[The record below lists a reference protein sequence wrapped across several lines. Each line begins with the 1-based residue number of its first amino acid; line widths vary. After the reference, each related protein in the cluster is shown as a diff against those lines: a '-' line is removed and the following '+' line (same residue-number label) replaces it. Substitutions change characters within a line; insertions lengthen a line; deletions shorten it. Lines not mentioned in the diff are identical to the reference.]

1 MMPAALPHQYPRQLS
16 DFLVLFDYRFNEFQL
31 LFLPQRD
38 KLIDEIHRLEGLM
51 AYAESHGEWERLEE
65 LKARLKAAIDRMP

>member
-1 MMPAALPHQYPRQLS
+1 MA
-16 DFLVLFDYRFNEFQL
+16 
-31 LFLPQRD
+31 LPQRD

-51 AYAESHGEWERLEE
+51 AYAESHGEWERLDE

>member
-1 MMPAALPHQYPRQLS
+1 MA
-16 DFLVLFDYRFNEFQL
+16 
-31 LFLPQRD
+31 LPQRD

-65 LKARLKAAIDRMP
+65 LKARLRAEAEQEAER